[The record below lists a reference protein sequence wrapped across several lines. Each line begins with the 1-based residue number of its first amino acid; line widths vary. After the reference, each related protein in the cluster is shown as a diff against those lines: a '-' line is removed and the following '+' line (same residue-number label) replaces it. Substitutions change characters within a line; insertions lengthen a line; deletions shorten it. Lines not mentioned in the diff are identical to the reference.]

1 MHCRAPSPLGS
12 RVFAVRS
19 GRFHLRVIYC
29 SWSLSCTGIVN
40 PSENYILQYIA
51 ACLNQACPRVG
62 YVLHCLCYCRHTDKA
77 KQTPEACTERIHGT
91 GDSAAPGGWP
101 VRSGTCV
108 RVRHN
113 ITSWLLDSTFQPA
126 REYVLAHQTNN
137 TPGSIRKQRRRNND
151 TSSVA
156 STAAHR
162 FCLVGLTR
170 LSSQSQVQTAP
181 QREQVSCRA
190 RRLLP
195 RWCRFSPPTS
205 NNHCRF
211 RTAIRNQKSIYAAL
225 EWSLPW
231 LPGARGRTR
240 ASRSLQCGRRRGRAG
255 RSGGRCWGK

>member
-1 MHCRAPSPLGS
+1 VWATCCTVCVIVGIRTRQSKPPRRARTGFMARGTRQLLVVGPCALEH
-12 RVFAVRS
+12 VF
-19 GRFHLRVIYC
+19 G
-29 SWSLSCTGIVN
+29 
-40 PSENYILQYIA
+40 
-51 ACLNQACPRVG
+51 
-62 YVLHCLCYCRHTDKA
+62 
-77 KQTPEACTERIHGT
+77 
-91 GDSAAPGGWP
+91 
-101 VRSGTCV
+101 
-108 RVRHN
+108 VRHNN
-113 ITSWLLDSTFQPA
+113 ITSWLLVDSTFQPA

-170 LSSQSQVQTAP
+170 LSSQSQVQAAP

-211 RTAIRNQKSIYAAL
+211 RTAIRNQKTIYAAL

-240 ASRSLQCGRRRGRAG
+240 ASRSLRCGRRRGRAG
-255 RSGGRCWGK
+255 RSGGRCRGK